1 MRRSADRD
9 SVRRAGTVRL
19 ERTYLYGQR
28 RLNFHGRFQ
37 FTDRSAGRP
46 CAVLVLCGYKPHLW
60 DLTLPRLVR
69 FLPPDVDVCL
79 TCPGVSSPDLE
90 ARAAANAWSYLST
103 SANYPSLALNL
114 AIRHHPSAV
123 SLLKLDE
130 DVFIGQDFL
139 ARLLAAYRRVEDD
152 GAYRP
157 GFVAPTL
164 NLNGFSY
171 VRFLEALGLADGF
184 RQRFGAPIH
193 AAGSIPV
200 TEDGEAARWIWERS
214 LPFDEVSARI
224 SAQPPGY
231 CTVPHKFSIGAIL
244 FRRDFWQLFGGFKVR
259 PLVGG
264 IGVDEAHICAACV
277 TFSRVMAVTD
287 DVFAGHFSFAPQ
299 DSVMQAALEEL
310 RPGLELAP
318 ER

>member
-1 MRRSADRD
+1 VRRS
-9 SVRRAGTVRL
+9 VTVRL
-19 ERTYLYGQR
+19 ERTYLYVQR

-37 FTDRSAGRP
+37 FTDRSADRS
-46 CAVLVLCGYKPHLW
+46 CAVIVLAGYKPHLW
-60 DLTLPRLVR
+60 DLTLPRLMR
-69 FLPPDVDVCL
+69 FIPPDVDVCL
-79 TCPGVSSPDLE
+79 TCPGVTSPSLE
-90 ARAAANAWSYLST
+90 ARAAANGWSYLST
-103 SANYPSLALNL
+103 GANYPSLALNL

-130 DVFIGQDFL
+130 DVFIGQDFV
-139 ARLLAAYRRVEDD
+139 ARMLAAYRRVEDD
-152 GAYRP
+152 GAFRP

-171 VRFLEALGLADGF
+171 VRFLQALGLVEGF
-184 RQRFGAPIH
+184 SERFGAPIH

-200 TEDGEAARWIWERS
+200 TEDGVVAHWIWARS
-214 LPFDEVSARI
+214 VPFDGVSARI

-231 CTVPHKFSIGAIL
+231 STVPHKFSIGAIL

-259 PLVGG
+259 PFVGG

-277 TFSRVMAVTD
+277 TFSRVMAVAH

-299 DSVMQAALEEL
+299 DSVMRAALAEL
-310 RPGLELAP
+310 RPGLELVP
-318 ER
+318 E

>member
-1 MRRSADRD
+1 MRRS
-9 SVRRAGTVRL
+9 VIVRL
-19 ERTYLYGQR
+19 ERTYLSGQR
-28 RLNFHGRFQ
+28 RLNFHGRFH
-37 FTDRSAGRP
+37 FTDRSEGRP
-46 CAVLVLCGYKPHLW
+46 CAVIVLAGYKPHLW
-60 DLTLPRLVR
+60 DLTLPRLMR

-79 TCPGVSSPDLE
+79 TCPGVTNRALE
-90 ARAAANAWSYLST
+90 TRAAANGWSYLST

-114 AIRHHPSAV
+114 AIHHHPSAV

-130 DVFIGQDFL
+130 DVFIGQDFV
-139 ARLLAAYRRVEDD
+139 ARMLAAYRRVEDD

-171 VRFLEALGLADGF
+171 VQFLEALGLADGF
-184 RQRFGAPIH
+184 RERFGAPIH

-200 TEDGEAARWIWERS
+200 TEDGEVARWIWERS
-214 LPFDEVSARI
+214 LPFDEVSMRI
-224 SAQPPGY
+224 SGQPPGY

-259 PLVGG
+259 PFVGG

-277 TFSRVMAVTD
+277 TFSRVMAVARN
-287 DVFAGHFSFAPQ
+287 VFAGHFSFAPQ
-299 DSVMQAALEEL
+299 DSVMRAALGEL
-310 RPGLELAP
+310 RPGLELAA
-318 ER
+318 E